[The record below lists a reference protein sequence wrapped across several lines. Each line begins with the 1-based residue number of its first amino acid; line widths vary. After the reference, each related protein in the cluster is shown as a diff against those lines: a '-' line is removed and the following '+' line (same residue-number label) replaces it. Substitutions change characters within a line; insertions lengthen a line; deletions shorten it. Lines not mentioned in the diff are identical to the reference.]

1 MHCYRNGVNPTR
13 NLMSRILAFIE
24 NDMYV
29 RNFITSGAF
38 APLMADPE
46 FGICLSEIVSKL
58 KSAVPSERIVGI
70 YERCNKNI
78 EIVYLFNKFSM
89 RALKKKSSTF
99 YIKSKT
105 GWQFGSYGVK
115 DRLASYSL
123 FFNHFTKRY
132 LISKFQN
139 NSTIEKIILEQ
150 KPEVVIFTVTG
161 VESTG
166 VELINLSQKYGF
178 KTLFLVNGWD
188 NLSSKGVLPLLPDYL
203 GVWGPQS
210 LVDAVNIQGM
220 PSHRVIMLGCARYEL
235 YFTQGNADFRL
246 FPYPYILFAG
256 AATPNDEITP
266 LRIFDDLIEENGKRG
281 IKIVYRPHP
290 WREKRNCFD
299 FFEPESFR
307 HVVLDPQVADDYF
320 GKSRRG
326 TGASSNESFP
336 ELKYYPSLINHAL
349 FTISPMSSM
358 TLESALFDVP
368 SLVLAHDD
376 GCHPIPGN
384 LQAKFRHFEGGED
397 VPGWFYVR
405 DFDEMKSSFRM
416 FLNRFKNETP
426 SSREFRPFLSS
437 SMKKYLFHDSQSY
450 AQRLEEAARLIS
462 ATINRCRNKKYER

>member
-1 MHCYRNGVNPTR
+1 MPK
-13 NLMSRILAFIE
+13 ILTFIE
-24 NDMYV
+24 NDMYI

-38 APLMADPE
+38 APLMSDHE
-46 FGICLSEIVSKL
+46 FGISISEIVSKL
-58 KSAVPSERIVGI
+58 KSAVPPEKIVGT
-70 YERCNKNI
+70 YKRCDKNI
-78 EIVYLFNKFSM
+78 GIIYHFNKFSM
-89 RALKKKSSTF
+89 RALRKKSSTF
-99 YIKSKT
+99 DIKLKR

-115 DRLASYSL
+115 DRLASCPF

-150 KPEVVIFTVTG
+150 KPEVVIFPVTG

-220 PSHRVIMLGCARYEL
+220 PSHRVIMLGCARYEP
-235 YFTQGNADFRL
+235 YFIPGNADFKL

-256 AATPNDEITP
+256 AATANDEITP
-266 LRIFDDLIEENGKRG
+266 LRIFDDIIENSGNRD

-290 WREKRNCFD
+290 WREKRNCYD
-299 FFEPESFR
+299 IFEPESFR

-326 TGASSNESFP
+326 TDASSNESFP

-376 GCHPIPGN
+376 GYHPIPGN
-384 LQAKFRHFEGGED
+384 LQAKFRHFEGGEE
-397 VPGWFYVR
+397 VPGWFYIR
-405 DFDEMKSSFRM
+405 DFDEMKSTFRM
-416 FLNRFKNETP
+416 LLNRFKNETP
-426 SSREFRPFLSS
+426 SNREFRPFLSS
-437 SMKKYLFHDSQSY
+437 SMKKYLFHDSQLY
-450 AQRLEEAARLIS
+450 AQRLEEAARLVGV
-462 ATINRCRNKKYER
+462 TINHCGNKKI